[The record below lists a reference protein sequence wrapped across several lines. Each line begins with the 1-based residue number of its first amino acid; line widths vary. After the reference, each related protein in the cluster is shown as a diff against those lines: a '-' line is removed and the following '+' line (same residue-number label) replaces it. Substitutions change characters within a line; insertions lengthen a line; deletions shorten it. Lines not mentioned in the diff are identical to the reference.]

1 MLSALMKM
9 KTLAGVDEE
18 RRRTENKTKGER
30 ERRLEKIF
38 ARTESESGKNRE
50 DVGKVVGAVF
60 CFFDKLSEPAWFSR
74 LAAVSEQE
82 PAVAEFSTTLSRGT
96 LT

>member
-1 MLSALMKM
+1 M
-9 KTLAGVDEE
+9 
-18 RRRTENKTKGER
+18 RRGDAQRIKQKER

-38 ARTESESGKNRE
+38 ARTESERESKSGKNRE
-50 DVGKVVGAVF
+50 DVRKVAGAVF